1 MTALHGIASFCCKN
15 LNGNS
20 TMQQMVLARIV
31 RVRVVKEYHRP
42 KPRAAGYAGD
52 DILLWLPSHWLSTSR
67 GGVNHI
73 HGRIAS
79 KRQLPAHQRLGFY
92 RA

>member
-1 MTALHGIASFCCKN
+1 MTALHGIASFCSKN

-42 KPRAAGYAGD
+42 KPRAAGYAAD
-52 DILLWLPSHWLSTSR
+52 DILLWLPSHMAFNFSGR
-67 GGVNHI
+67 G
-73 HGRIAS
+73 
-79 KRQLPAHQRLGFY
+79 
-92 RA
+92 